1 MTSDGISQLLT
12 LYLWFPL
19 AAFLFFLLLI
29 ARLYE
34 KFSEERTHFRLF
46 VLPIILFGIHAVY
59 QTNNNTGSDLVMSL
73 VPAVGGI
80 LLIILCA
87 RLYRKMMSLT

>member
-1 MTSDGISQLLT
+1 VTSDGISQLLT

-59 QTNNNTGSDLVMSL
+59 QTNNTGSDLVMSL